1 MSPVFLDTNILI
13 YRQDPTD
20 GVKRQ
25 RAAEWIAALALT
37 RRGRLSW
44 QVLTEYNAVA
54 TRKLMAHGYSPQ
66 NLRLDIRDYS
76 AWLPQPPDLALF
88 DAAWSLADRYGF
100 SWWDALIVAAALR
113 QECTTLLSEDMQHG
127 LVIDDRLTL
136 INPFAP
142 DAPPPPPLAS

>member
-1 MSPVFLDTNILI
+1 LVFLDTNILI

-20 GVKRQ
+20 DSKRQ
-25 RAAEWIAALALT
+25 CAATWVAALALT

-44 QVLTEYNAVA
+44 QVLTEYNSVA
-54 TRKLMAHGYSPQ
+54 TRKLIARGYSTH

-76 AWLPQPPDLALF
+76 AWLPLSTDLLLF
-88 DAAWSLADRYGF
+88 ESAWTLSDRYSL

-113 QECTTLLSEDMQHG
+113 QECTLLLSEDLQHN
-127 LVIDDRLTL
+127 LVVDNRLTI

-142 DAPPPPPLAS
+142 DAPPPPAVP

>member
-1 MSPVFLDTNILI
+1 MSLIFLDTNILI

-20 GVKRQ
+20 TVKRQ

-44 QVLTEYNAVA
+44 QVLTEYNSVA
-54 TRKLMAHGYSPQ
+54 TRKLTAHGYSTRS
-66 NLRLDIRDYS
+66 LRLDIRNYA
-76 AWLPQPPDLALF
+76 AWLPQAPDLALF
-88 DAAWSLADRYGF
+88 ESAWSLTDRHGF

-113 QECTTLLSEDMQHG
+113 QECALLLSEDLQHG
-127 LVIDDRLTL
+127 LDIDSRLTI

-142 DAPPPPPLAS
+142 DAPLPPAAS